1 MNRMTII
8 GVLAGEPWKW
18 FKRNRK
24 QMYSLMFHVDQ
35 NGHTECIKVVA
46 DENSIVGLKRGH
58 KYMCRGKL
66 VSRNITDKKVFYLDS
81 EIILPTDAE
90 DLNEI
95 EVIGEIDK
103 KDKVIKRYDGREFH
117 HFHIRIPSDWD
128 AWVDV
133 EAHGNMADR
142 AFKYP
147 IGARVKIKGKIQS
160 YNRFVGDDIVT
171 RYTLIPYTMEGTKN
185 EQ

>member
-8 GVLAGEPWKW
+8 GVLASEPWKW

-24 QMYSLMFHVDQ
+24 QMYSLMFHVESR
-35 NGHTECIKVVA
+35 GHTECIKIVA
-46 DENSIVGLKRGH
+46 DENSIVGLRRGH

-103 KDKVIKRYDGREFH
+103 RDNVIKRCGEREYY
-117 HFHIRIPSDWD
+117 HFHIRIPCEWD

-133 EAHGNMADR
+133 EAHGRMVDR
-142 AFKYP
+142 AFRYP
-147 IGARVKIKGKIQS
+147 LGAQVRMKGKIQS
-160 YNRFVGDDIVT
+160 TNKMTEDDIVT
-171 RYTLIPYTMEGTKN
+171 RYTLIPYSIEGVKS
-185 EQ
+185 E